1 MRFSDTSPE
10 AALRSCSAFK
20 TPMVSLD
27 ESAMRRFLASD
38 DAAYPGL
45 LDFRIAS
52 TNSFP
57 ELSFE
62 SPLEE
67 AGFIV
72 LVHGLDFGSGFRT
85 ALHRHR
91 GGQGAW
97 LTIRAG
103 LVALG
108 KAYGTTVRASWLQG
122 ITLLEVKKLFDIDAS
137 DLQLLAEQIHGV
149 LMEFGEVLGR
159 SGHETLGAWAAE
171 SGQQGACA
179 LVSELVTTFPFTFG
193 DSYVVERKD
202 LPGVYD
208 LPEQQHVVL
217 AKKAQ
222 LVVSE
227 IHMRFREDTDP
238 RCKAW
243 VFHDFE
249 SLSGFI
255 DNVVVAVLRK
265 LGILRCSNELNARID
280 GLETLQA
287 GSWEEVSLRAKGLV
301 AIHEL
306 VEYYN
311 AMHSSE
317 KKLTAAQ
324 LCNYMWGGLGKEPT
338 FRAYPR
344 HLTPSTLF
352 Y

>member
-1 MRFSDTSPE
+1 MSSLDVPE
-10 AALRSCSAFK
+10 AALSSCSALK
-20 TPMVSLD
+20 TPLVSLD
-27 ESAMRRFLASD
+27 ASAMRGFLASEH
-38 DAAYPGL
+38 AAGVV
-45 LDFRIAS
+45 DFRILE

-62 SPLEE
+62 SPMEE

-72 LVHGLDFGSGFRT
+72 LVHGLDFGSGFRS
-85 ALHRHR
+85 ALHVHR
-91 GGQGAW
+91 GGKGAW
-97 LTIRAG
+97 LTIREG

-108 KAYGTTVRASWLQG
+108 EAYGTTVRASWLQG
-122 ITLLEVKKLFDIDAS
+122 ITLLEVKRLFDIDAS

-159 SGHETLGAWAAE
+159 SGQESLGAWAAE
-171 SGQQGACA
+171 SGKQGACA
-179 LVSELVTTFPFTFG
+179 MVSQLVTSFPFTFG
-193 DSYVVERKD
+193 DSYVVYRKD
-202 LPGVYD
+202 LLGVHD
-208 LPEQQHVVL
+208 VPEQQHVVL

-227 IHMRFREDTDP
+227 IHMRFKDDEDASS
-238 RCKAW
+238 KAW

-249 SLSGFI
+249 RLSGFI

-265 LGILRCSNELNARID
+265 LGIIRCSDELNARID
-280 GLETLQA
+280 ALETLQK

-301 AIHEL
+301 AINEL
-306 VEYYN
+306 VQCYN
-311 AMHSSE
+311 ALHGSE

-324 LCNYMWGGLGKEPT
+324 LCNYMWGGLGKQPA
-338 FRAYPR
+338 FRAFPR
-344 HLTPSTLF
+344 HLTPNTLF